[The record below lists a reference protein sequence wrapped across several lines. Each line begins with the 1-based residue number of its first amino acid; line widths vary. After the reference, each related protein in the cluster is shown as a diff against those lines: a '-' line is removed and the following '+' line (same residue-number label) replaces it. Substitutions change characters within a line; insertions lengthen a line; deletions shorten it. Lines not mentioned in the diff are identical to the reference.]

1 MAEQCPVC
9 GSTAPPPGHSLYT
22 HVYNCPRCGLWGL
35 TLVHSGLT
43 MMLTTKLGDW
53 DEKSVHLRSHLSHII
68 RRQQRDDGGWVQ
80 VPLEL
85 ESWHLELALPSPKE
99 QLDRLIIAIGDN
111 QPSGAESAR
120 VSADALSA
128 FIGTK
133 ITRQSPNAGLGWLL
147 TQQETQGLLDNRGED
162 RGAALLRLKME
173 GWQRYEALKRAQ
185 VESRTAL
192 MAMQFGDAELD
203 RVVTDCFA
211 PATKRAGFDLRLL
224 TERQP
229 AGLIDDQLRVA
240 LRTSRF
246 VVADLTHGNN
256 GAYWES
262 GFAEGLG
269 RHVIYTCRK
278 KEWDEKKTHFDTNH
292 LVTIIWDASDL
303 ASAAE
308 RLTATVRATLP
319 AEAKMTDG

>member
-1 MAEQCPVC
+1 M
-9 GSTAPPPGHSLYT
+9 

-35 TLVHSGLT
+35 NLVHSALT
-43 MMLTTKLGDW
+43 NMLTAKLGNW
-53 DEKSVHLRSHLSHII
+53 DEKSIHLRSHLSHII

-85 ESWHLELALPSPKE
+85 ETWHLELPLPSPQE
-99 QLDRLIIAIGDN
+99 QLDRLIIAVGDN
-111 QPSGAESAR
+111 QPSSAESAR
-120 VSADALSA
+120 IPPDAVSA

-147 TQQETQGLLDNRGED
+147 GQQEAHNLLDNRGDE
-162 RGAALLRLKME
+162 RGAILLRLKME
-173 GWQRYEALKRAQ
+173 GWHRYEALKRAE
-185 VESRTAL
+185 VESHTAL

-203 RVVTDCFA
+203 SVVKDCFA
-211 PATKRAGFDLRLL
+211 PATKRAGFDLRIL
-224 TERQP
+224 TEKQP

-246 VVADLTHGNN
+246 VVADLTHRNN
-256 GAYWES
+256 GAYWEA

-269 RHVIYTCRK
+269 RPVIYTCRR
-278 KEWDEKKTHFDTNH
+278 KEWDEKRTHFDTNH
-292 LVTIIWDASDL
+292 LVTIIWDIGDL
-303 ASAAE
+303 ASTAE

-319 AEAKMTDG
+319 TEAKMID